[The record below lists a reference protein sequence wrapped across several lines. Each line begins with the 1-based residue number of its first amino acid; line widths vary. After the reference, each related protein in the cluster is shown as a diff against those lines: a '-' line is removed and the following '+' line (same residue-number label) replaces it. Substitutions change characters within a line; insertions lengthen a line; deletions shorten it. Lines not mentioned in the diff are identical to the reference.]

1 MQSFSLKSWLS
12 RYADVWILFF
22 LNIFFFKDWNQH
34 AGYMNWDVNFFGD
47 FLHTGNCEKLGIEIV
62 WNKKNNFHE
71 GQRCFAGEK
80 STVVLIPQ
88 CCCSIF
94 VARIKGRFF
103 FLYTYNYVDWIMI
116 ILQVMIM
123 YYIYQ
128 HISPVIWSQCKG
140 FK

>member
-1 MQSFSLKSWLS
+1 MKNSTIIIKIWRCYYDSLEFFNFFPQNLWIQMQSFSLKSWLS

-22 LNIFFFKDWNQH
+22 LNIFFYKDWNQH

-47 FLHTGNCEKLGIEIV
+47 FLHTGNCEKLGIENV

-103 FLYTYNYVDWIMI
+103 FLYTCM
-116 ILQVMIM
+116 
-123 YYIYQ
+123 
-128 HISPVIWSQCKG
+128 
-140 FK
+140 